1 MANST
6 VGSSTTGDAGALEL
20 ERTGD
25 DLVVRLSGVWR
36 LALPR
41 GSIDA
46 LQREIVERPPR
57 RVAFDARAIRA
68 WDSGLVA
75 LVRRVRALAAE
86 RSIAIDVSG
95 LPDGV
100 QRLLHLAEA
109 VPEALGVAPK
119 TASPA
124 PLARIGTAV
133 LGARAR
139 LLDVL
144 EFLGETTLG
153 LARFARRAAR
163 LRIADLWLFVQEA
176 GIDAL
181 PIVTLISFLVGTIM
195 AFVGAVQLE
204 RFGASI
210 FIADLVGLAMTREM
224 GAMMTAIIVCGRTG
238 ASYAA
243 QLGTMKVTEEVDALS
258 TFGIPPIE
266 FLVVPRIVALVVM
279 MPCLCLYADLI
290 GILGGAVVAA
300 GMLDLSSAQY
310 FEQMSQAVTLT
321 QVWIGV
327 SKSAI
332 FGLLIALAGCYQGIR
347 CGGSAAAVGRATTS
361 AVVVG
366 IVAIVAT
373 DGILAVVCN
382 VLGI

>member
-1 MANST
+1 MARSAVAT
-6 VGSSTTGDAGALEL
+6 PTTGDAGALAL

-36 LALPR
+36 LSLPR
-41 GSIDA
+41 GSIDS
-46 LQREIVERPPR
+46 LQHEIEQRAPR
-57 RVAFDARAIRA
+57 RIVFDAGAVRA
-68 WDSGLVA
+68 WDSGLVT
-75 LVRRVRALAAE
+75 LVRRVRELATE
-86 RSIAIDVSG
+86 RSIAIDLAG

-100 QRLLHLAEA
+100 RRLLNLADA
-109 VPEALGVAPK
+109 VPEALG
-119 TASPA
+119 TARGADSPE
-124 PLARIGTAV
+124 LLERIGATA
-133 LGARAR
+133 LDLRER
-139 LLDVL
+139 LVDVL
-144 EFLGETTLG
+144 VFLGEAALG
-153 LARFARRAAR
+153 LARFARSSAR
-163 LRIADLWLFVQEA
+163 LRPADLWLFVQEA
-176 GIDAL
+176 GVEAL
-181 PIVTLISFLVGTIM
+181 PIVTLISFLVGTIL

-266 FLVVPRIVALVVM
+266 FLVVPRIVALAVM

-290 GILGGAVVAA
+290 GILGGALVAV

-332 FGLLIALAGCYQGIR
+332 FGVLVALAGCYQGIR